1 MFQIGD
7 IVTIGDELGIVIET
21 FEYHCSVVWISMN
34 NYKSPHGYKMLVKVS

>member
-7 IVTIGDELGIVIET
+7 MVTIGDELGIVIET

>member
-7 IVTIGDELGIVIET
+7 MVTIGDELGIVIET

-34 NYKSPHGYKMLVKVS
+34 NYKSSHGYKMLVKVS